1 MLVTQIQTSF
11 FLPTKIN
18 ADLIESR
25 NGQLSLNLLCFF
37 SDYSMVAF
45 DSQGTKY
52 FVREEALA
60 YIVSVEM
67 VDFPLLHLQEEFED
81 EFGNS
86 QKDNIITMFYKRIR
100 AQLIQLREFILVDL
114 YQKVFNYLNSN
125 NIKRGANSESSGL
138 KSG

>member
-1 MLVTQIQTSF
+1 
-11 FLPTKIN
+11 
-18 ADLIESR
+18 
-25 NGQLSLNLLCFF
+25 
-37 SDYSMVAF
+37 MVAF